1 MELINNRPF
10 DSISA
15 VVSHIGVSRSTV
27 YRKLDTGKPVVLS
40 KLNLAVYFL
49 SKELSSKLKDKLK
62 IGGN

>member
-10 DSISA
+10 DCITA
-15 VVSHIGVSRSTV
+15 VVSHIGISRSTV

-49 SKELSSKLKDKLK
+49 SKQLSSELKDKLN
-62 IGGN
+62 IRGN